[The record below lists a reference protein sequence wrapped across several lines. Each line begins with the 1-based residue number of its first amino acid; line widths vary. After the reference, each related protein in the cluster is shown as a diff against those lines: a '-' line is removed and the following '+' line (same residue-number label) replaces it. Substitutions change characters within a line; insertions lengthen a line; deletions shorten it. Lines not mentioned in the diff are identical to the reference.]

1 MLPMPCTLTRPD
13 IVGWRMRGFVPV
25 VASVFVRLAVMR
37 LMDIRPVRFVVLR
50 RTYVVS
56 RFGPVRLVVVPMLRR
71 TLVVVPMLRRS
82 LMVVIVTVV
91 AGFVSLVMVGA
102 TVMVVIVPVL
112 CVRRSTCCE
121 SKS

>member
-1 MLPMPCTLTRPD
+1 MPCTLTLPD
-13 IVGWRMRGFVPV
+13 IVGWRMRGFVAV
-25 VASVFVRLAVMR
+25 IASVFVRLAVMR
-37 LMDIRPVRFVVLR
+37 LMHIRPVRFVVLR

-82 LMVVIVTVV
+82 LMVVV

-112 CVRRSTCCE
+112 CVRRSACC
-121 SKS
+121 